1 MMISHTRALVAC
13 PGGVGTCDELF
24 EIITLVQTGKHPPMP
39 IVLFGKSYWSQ
50 VINFEKMAAFVS
62 MMHQLLDDVCRAAKM
77 DQLDVT
83 GTGICRACRV

>member
-50 VINFEKMAAFVS
+50 VINFEKMAAFVRLT
-62 MMHQLLDDVCRAAKM
+62 HKLLNSLPCCQNEYYWITFCRHVSF
-77 DQLDVT
+77 L
-83 GTGICRACRV
+83 